1 MAIGSEK
8 RRLDGEDEI
17 ESRGER
23 DDEEGEAAER
33 WRESA
38 RWEFASAAN
47 ARGWYSARSYS
58 ERFRAQV
65 AKESEKAWF
74 EGGVVGEGGGRE
86 ISRRRRFEVDESE
99 WKDKRGKVRV
109 GEVVEVRPDRR

>member
-1 MAIGSEK
+1 MRSMATRSEK

-38 RWEFASAAN
+38 RWEFTSAAN
-47 ARGWYSARSYS
+47 ARGRYRARADS

-65 AKESEKAWF
+65 AKESEKARVK
-74 EGGVVGEGGGRE
+74 GGAVGQGGGRE
-86 ISRRRRFEVDESE
+86 MSRRGGFEMDESNWE
-99 WKDKRGKVRV
+99 DERGEVWV
-109 GEVVEVRPDRR
+109 EAVVEV